1 MHQPSPAGRRAP
13 LLRLICIYGKKG
25 NRIGMES
32 AAGNAGEACRRLA
45 RQHDFER
52 YLATLFAPRRQRPAL
67 WILLAFN
74 AEIART
80 REIVSEPA
88 IGSIRLQW
96 WREVLEAAAAGG
108 PVRAHEVAAPLT
120 AALRDG
126 RLDAA
131 QLEALIDGRER
142 DLDDAPMADETA
154 LRDYAG
160 RTGGTLAEAM
170 ALAAAGGRTSDA
182 TRLSARALGT
192 GWALT
197 GILRAAGFHAARGRQ
212 LLPQSALAAAGA
224 GPAGSVGRARGA
236 GGPGGG
242 GGRGGDGAQSARRRG
257 QNRRTGGSI
266 AGVETGRDG
275 LAGSAGAHRLRPFRR
290 AGPPAPCA
298 SSNAHAGRALVRAR
312 IVGRSPA
319 RQPRARAARAAPS
332 KAVCMPRLM
341 LLEPVNVMPPSTGR
355 LPPVM

>member
-1 MHQPSPAGRRAP
+1 
-13 LLRLICIYGKKG
+13 
-25 NRIGMES
+25 MES
-32 AAGNAGEACRRLA
+32 AVEACRRLA

-96 WREVLEAAAAGG
+96 WREVLEAAAADG

-120 AALRDG
+120 AALHDG

-131 QLEALIDGRER
+131 PLEALIDGRER

-160 RTGGTLAEAM
+160 RTGGALAEAM

-182 TRLSARALGT
+182 ARLSARALGT

-212 LLPQSALAAAGA
+212 LLPQSVLTAGGAGPRDLVERRATPGVRAAAGTVAAMARNRLAAAG
-224 GPAGSVGRARGA
+224 
-236 GGPGGG
+236 
-242 GGRGGDGAQSARRRG
+242 
-257 QNRRTGGSI
+257 RTGGP
-266 AGVETGRDG
+266 AD
-275 LAGSAGAHRLRPFRR
+275 RLLVLKPVAAAWLNRLERGGFDPF
-290 AGPPAPCA
+290 
-298 SSNAHAGRALVRAR
+298 
-312 IVGRSPA
+312 
-319 RQPRARAARAAPS
+319 AAPD
-332 KAVCMPRLM
+332 
-341 LLEPVNVMPPSTGR
+341 R
-355 LPPVM
+355 LPPAHLLTLMLAGRWFGRGV

>member
-1 MHQPSPAGRRAP
+1 
-13 LLRLICIYGKKG
+13 
-25 NRIGMES
+25 MES
-32 AAGNAGEACRRLA
+32 AVEACRRLA

-182 TRLSARALGT
+182 VRLSARALGT

-212 LLPQSALAAAGA
+212 LLPQSVLTAGGA
-224 GPAGSVGRARGA
+224 GPRDLFEGRAT
-236 GGPGGG
+236 PGV
-242 GGRGGDGAQSARRRG
+242 RAAARTVAAMAREQELAATG
-257 QNRRTGGSI
+257 RTGGPQDRLLVLKPVAAAWLDRLER
-266 AGVETGRDG
+266 AGFDPFAAPDRLAPARLLALM
-275 LAGSAGAHRLRPFRR
+275 LAGRWF
-290 AGPPAPCA
+290 
-298 SSNAHAGRALVRAR
+298 GRG
-312 IVGRSPA
+312 I
-319 RQPRARAARAAPS
+319 QP
-332 KAVCMPRLM
+332 
-341 LLEPVNVMPPSTGR
+341 
-355 LPPVM
+355 